1 MTVTPKARVA
11 LVGLGG
17 VGELHLNAY
26 RGIDSIEV
34 IAAAEPNSARRESLL
49 AGTPISGFADHRELL
64 RDCRTDIACVL
75 TPAASHEQIVLDCAA
90 AGVNVLCEK
99 PIAIT
104 LEAAERMRSACDD
117 AGVRFCYG
125 ASYRYLPAIR
135 KARELILAGAI
146 GRVQLLR
153 EDVVGGRGAAH
164 WQSLPASHYPAGGPG
179 GSGMG
184 LMDHGIHLID
194 IFRWFTG
201 AEVTRVSGR
210 GNMSGA
216 TPRTEYVHMDFEGG
230 AAGLLVSNDAT
241 YPTALPATGLF
252 AEGAG
257 WDSTGYVPAGAWS
270 ATPGS
275 LEVYGSEGSLK
286 VFHYANALFLF
297 DASGTRRIPLSG
309 RPSTAH
315 FGTQIEAFAASLAA
329 GEPPPVGADDGIR
342 ALAVALAAYESD
354 STGRRVAPAVGDS

>member
-1 MTVTPKARVA
+1 MRGSPETRVA
-11 LVGLGG
+11 LIGLGG

-26 RGIDSIEV
+26 RGIDNIAV

-49 AGTPISGFADHRELL
+49 AGTPIRGFSDHTELL
-64 RDCRTDIACVL
+64 RSCTADIVCVL

-90 AGVNVLCEK
+90 AGVDVLCEK
-99 PIAIT
+99 PITIT
-104 LEAAERMRSACDD
+104 LEAAERMRSACRN

-125 ASYRYLPAIR
+125 ASYRYLPAVR
-135 KARELILAGAI
+135 KARELILAGVI
-146 GRVQLLR
+146 GQVQLMR
-153 EDVVGGRGAAH
+153 EDVVGGRGLAG
-164 WQSLPASHYPAGGPG
+164 WQALPPSHYPTGGPG

-194 IFRWFTG
+194 VFRWFTG
-201 AEVTRVSGR
+201 QEVNRVSGR
-210 GNMSGA
+210 GNVSGA
-216 TPRTEYVHMDFEGG
+216 GPRTEYLHMDFDGG
-230 AAGLLVSNDAT
+230 ATGLLVSNDAT
-241 YPTALPATGLF
+241 FPTALPAMGLF

-275 LEVYGSEGSLK
+275 LEVYGSHGSLK
-286 VFHYANALFLF
+286 IFHYANALFHF
-297 DASGTRRIPLSG
+297 DASGTRRIALIG

-315 FGTQIEAFAASLAA
+315 FGTQIETFAASRQA
-329 GEPPPVGADDGIR
+329 GIEVPVSAEDGIR

-354 STGRRVAPAVGDS
+354 ATGTHVMLD